1 MKSENI
7 RAVEMVRAIRDKQA
21 TLYWKDKAAYMKQ
34 VKEAAKKL
42 KVLLHK
48 QRAHSN

>member
-7 RAVEMVRAIRDKQA
+7 HAVEMVRAIRDKQA

-34 VKEAAKKL
+34 MKEAAKKL
-42 KVLLHK
+42 KELLLK